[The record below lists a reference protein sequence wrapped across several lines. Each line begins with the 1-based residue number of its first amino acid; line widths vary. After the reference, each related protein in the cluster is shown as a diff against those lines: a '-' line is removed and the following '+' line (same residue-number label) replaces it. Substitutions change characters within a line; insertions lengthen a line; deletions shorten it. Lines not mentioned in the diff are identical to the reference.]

1 MHDRLAK
8 SDFMELHVA
17 TLLREG
23 RGEPRPNRRFGMTG
37 RESSPIRK
45 YARRRFRESVLGM
58 VSGVY
63 KAESDRAEDRE
74 NL

>member
-23 RGEPRPNRRFGMTG
+23 RGQPRPNRRFGIAG
-37 RESSPIRK
+37 KESSPIRR

-63 KAESDRAEDRE
+63 KVENDRAEDKE